1 MIAGTQVH
9 EFMNLGEVGGGR
21 WELASPVPP
30 QMNMAVGLNLKVASD
45 FLLNSGPI
53 SSMDIINLQQPMR
66 SLHVG
71 RLTAPKSVSVGVVFF
86 HVNFAS
92 LSP

>member
-30 QMNMAVGLNLKVASD
+30 HMNMAVGLNLKVAFD
-45 FLLNSGPI
+45 FLFVEQRPHVEHGYHKTCNS
-53 SSMDIINLQQPMR
+53 Q
-66 SLHVG
+66 
-71 RLTAPKSVSVGVVFF
+71 
-86 HVNFAS
+86 
-92 LSP
+92 